1 VSPTSRLLLW
11 LSLAGTAASGC
22 VRPVVLASQCP
33 SPELPCSQ
41 DDEAPRDDGAVVDAG
56 VYPALDAQLCASSLD
71 GACGCEPPV
80 GARALAR
87 WSLDETAGRIAANA
101 SSADAGGVLQG
112 FGEENPWRAGRLGGA
127 LAFDGVDDRV
137 QLGPV
142 GGQVKTVALWLQPD
156 VPLAMPRQTAM
167 QLPNAHGPRDEWTA
181 PENAYLDDGKLAT
194 VASVIGTKAQ
204 HWGGFQLAQLLPPSA
219 TILGI
224 SVTVDTGNLGVLGAF
239 TVELSSDGGQTHTD
253 QRLGWGQF
261 IGGSDLRQAGGP
273 DTLWGRSWTA
283 ADFSDQN
290 FRVWGSFGGI
300 ANSMGLDFLAVA
312 VHYLARSSTV
322 LALSSQASITLR
334 DGKTIASVGW
344 PGSSVFVNGRA
355 GDALSEGW
363 NQVVIV
369 SQTGISA
376 SDVQLGND
384 PTSYPGAAYRGL
396 IDDVALLDVA
406 LTPAQAARLYEAP
419 GCGP

>member
-1 VSPTSRLLLW
+1 MLW

-41 DDEAPRDDGAVVDAG
+41 DDDDPHDSGAVADAG
-56 VYPALDAQLCASSLD
+56 VYPSLDAQLCASSLD
-71 GACGCEPPV
+71 GACGCEPPAS
-80 GARALAR
+80 GRALAR

-101 SSADAGGVLQG
+101 SAADAGGVLQG
-112 FGEENPWRAGRLGGA
+112 FGEENPWHPGRLGGA

-137 QLGPV
+137 QVGPV
-142 GGQVKTVALWLQPD
+142 GGQLKTVALWLQPD
-156 VPLAMPRQTAM
+156 VPQVLPRQTAM
-167 QLPNAHGPRDEWTA
+167 QLPHAHGPRDEWTA

-194 VASVIGTKAQ
+194 AASVIGIKAQ

-239 TVELSSDGGQTHTD
+239 NVELSSDGGQTHTN
-253 QRLGWGQF
+253 QRLRWGQF

-273 DTLWGRSWTA
+273 NTLWGRSWTA
-283 ADFSDQN
+283 TDFSDQN
-290 FRVWGSFGGI
+290 FRVWGTFGGI
-300 ANSMGLDFLAVA
+300 ANAMGLDFLAVQ
-312 VHYLARSSTV
+312 VHYLAHSSTV
-322 LALSSQASITLR
+322 LALSSQASVTLL
-334 DGKTIASVGW
+334 DGETIVCSGW

-355 GDALSEGW
+355 GETLSEGW

-376 SDVQLGND
+376 SDLQLGND
-384 PTSYPGAAYRGL
+384 AASSPGAAYRGL

-406 LTPAQAARLYEAP
+406 LTPAQVARLYDAP
-419 GCGP
+419 GCDPSVAPAL